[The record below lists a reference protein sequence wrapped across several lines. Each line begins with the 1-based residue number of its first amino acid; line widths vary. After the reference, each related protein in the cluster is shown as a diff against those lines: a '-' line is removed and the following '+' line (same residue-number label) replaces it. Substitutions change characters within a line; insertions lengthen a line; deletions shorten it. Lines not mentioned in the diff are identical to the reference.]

1 MEVEDSAEL
10 GRGRLDTSASVSRAR
25 RRARRSSEWARDG
38 GGNPSGENIVTVS
51 WWESACATTTGVMGL
66 RVARGAMTGRAMS
79 LCVLGMWTV
88 SLAYKAVFIG
98 LRMDQNTPPPDRVA
112 LLAIKLFFS
121 ALRWAVVTA
130 VRAPVWT
137 CGALYAGVTGRAVDV
152 GWDDEIAARDGGPK
166 DLAEDVRDAV
176 TTKDYE
182 SFAAAVANDEGEWDV
197 IATGRAGCCTYR
209 MLRGVSAEDKRMM
222 KRGLAKFRTEVVAE
236 GVPVEVLF
244 DAQTD
249 LLGRQ
254 QWDETTLHPTCV
266 AREDPS
272 AKDFTAQD
280 VVYWRLKYPRLMAP
294 RDYTVA
300 RRMWRDKANDTATC
314 ICRDALGAPSAV
326 AAKTKLQRMM
336 GSRGVDVKSLYSAIM
351 VGRNDEVRGSQYVSI
366 YYEDP
371 GVPPRL
377 AHMAAAKGLDGYM
390 STFHREL
397 QRRVRENA
405 RMKGYD
411 AIPEPP
417 ATREIPHSRSF
428 TTGRTSL
435 PQSDDESES
444 RAGSPPLSSGGANL
458 HFAPTDASRE
468 YRFSGRDGLNKRQRI
483 RRRVSKFLKL
493 LSELVDPNAASL
505 PSRRAEESTE
515 DKREDVVGDPPPP
528 PPGRKR
534 KWLRRV
540 ALGVVVALG
549 RFSE

>member
-10 GRGRLDTSASVSRAR
+10 GRGRLDASASVSRAR
-25 RRARRSSEWARDG
+25 RRARRSSEWARDDG
-38 GGNPSGENIVTVS
+38 RNPSGETIVTLS

-137 CGALYAGVTGRAVDV
+137 CGALYAGVTRRAVDV

-182 SFAAAVANDEGEWDV
+182 SFAEAVANDEGEWDV

-222 KRGLAKFRTEVVAE
+222 KRGLAKFRTEVLAE

-266 AREDPS
+266 AHEDPS
-272 AKDFTAQD
+272 GKDFTAQD

-390 STFHREL
+390 STFQQEL

-417 ATREIPHSRSF
+417 TTREIPHSRSF
-428 TTGRTSL
+428 TTGRTSV
-435 PQSDDESES
+435 PQSDEESES
-444 RAGSPPLSSGGANL
+444 RAGSPPLESGGANL

-515 DKREDVVGDPPPP
+515 DEREDAVGDP

>member
-10 GRGRLDTSASVSRAR
+10 GRGRLDASASVSRAR
-25 RRARRSSEWARDG
+25 RRARRSREWARDDG
-38 GGNPSGENIVTVS
+38 RNPSVETIVTLS

-112 LLAIKLFFS
+112 LLAFKLFFS

-137 CGALYAGVTGRAVDV
+137 CGALYAGVTRRAVDV

-197 IATGRAGCCTYR
+197 IATGRTGCCTYR

-222 KRGLAKFRTEVVAE
+222 KRGLAKFRTEVLAE

-272 AKDFTAQD
+272 GKDFTAQD

-300 RRMWRDKANDTATC
+300 RRMWRDKENDMATC

-390 STFHREL
+390 STFQQEL

-417 ATREIPHSRSF
+417 TTREIPHSRSF
-428 TTGRTSL
+428 TTGRTSV
-435 PQSDDESES
+435 PQSDEESES
-444 RAGSPPLSSGGANL
+444 RAGSPPLESGGANL

-515 DKREDVVGDPPPP
+515 DEREDVVGDPPP

>member
-10 GRGRLDTSASVSRAR
+10 GRGRLETSTSRSRAR
-25 RRARRSSEWARDG
+25 RRARRSSEWTRDG
-38 GGNPSGENIVTVS
+38 GGKSSGEVEATLS

-66 RVARGAMTGRAMS
+66 RVARGAMTGRGMS

-88 SLAYKAVFIG
+88 SLVYKAIFIG

-112 LLAIKLFFS
+112 LLAVKLFFS

-137 CGALYAGVTGRAVDV
+137 CGALYAGVTRRAVDV
-152 GWDDEIAARDGGPK
+152 GWDDEIAARDGPK

-222 KRGLAKFRTEVVAE
+222 KRGLAKFRTEVLAA

-254 QWDETTLHPTCV
+254 QWDKTTLHPTCV
-266 AREDPS
+266 EREDPQG
-272 AKDFTAQD
+272 KDFTAQD
-280 VVYWRLKYPRLMAP
+280 VVYWRLKYPSLMAP

-300 RRMWRDKANDTATC
+300 RRMWRDKANDTVTC
-314 ICRDALGAPSAV
+314 ICRDALRAPSAV

-336 GSRGVDVKSLYSAIM
+336 GSRAVDVKSLYSAIM
-351 VGRNDEVRGSQYVSI
+351 VGRNDEVNGSQYVSI

-417 ATREIPHSRSF
+417 VTHEVPHARSF
-428 TTGRTSL
+428 TTGRTSV

-444 RAGSPPLSSGGANL
+444 RAGSPPLASGGADL

-483 RRRVSKFLKL
+483 RRRVSKFLKV

-505 PSRRAEESTE
+505 PSRRAEESSE
-515 DKREDVVGDPPPP
+515 EEAGGAEAAPA
-528 PPGRKR
+528 PGRKR

-540 ALGVVVALG
+540 ALGFVVALG
-549 RFSE
+549 RSSE